1 MNKHIRSF
9 KSLYLD
15 CYKNGNVKGNQM
27 LISTNNESTVCK
39 EKFIDGKA
47 HNRELIT
54 TKRRDEYKSKV
65 EYAK

>member
-1 MNKHIRSF
+1 
-9 KSLYLD
+9 
-15 CYKNGNVKGNQM
+15 M